1 MKLKLMKIIAMMLL
15 ITIPVSS
22 CSKGREGKE
31 YQTINAEEAK
41 VIIDTE
47 ENIVI
52 LDVRTKAEFDAGYIP
67 NAMLIPDAK
76 LKEEVEMK
84 IPDKDTKILIYCRS
98 GNRSAKSAKLLI
110 EMGYNNVF
118 DFGGILTWP
127 YDIVT
132 D

>member
-1 MKLKLMKIIAMMLL
+1 MIDKLMKIITIMLL

-22 CSKGREGKE
+22 CSKEIENANYK
-31 YQTINAEEAK
+31 TINAEEAK
-41 VIIDTE
+41 AIIDAE

-52 LDVRTKAEFDAGYIP
+52 LDVRTKAEFDDGHIP
-67 NAMLIPDAK
+67 NAILIPDAK
-76 LKEEVEMK
+76 LKEEVEIK

-98 GNRSAKSAKLLI
+98 GNRSARSSKLLI

-118 DFGGILTWP
+118 DFGGIIDWP
-127 YDIVT
+127 YDVVT

>member
-1 MKLKLMKIIAMMLL
+1 MIDKLMKIITIMLL

-22 CSKGREGKE
+22 CSKEIENVNYK
-31 YQTINAEEAK
+31 TINAEETKA
-41 VIIDTE
+41 IIDAE

-52 LDVRTKAEFDAGYIP
+52 LDVRTKAEFDDGHIP
-67 NAMLIPDAK
+67 NAILIPDAK
-76 LKEEVEMK
+76 LKEEVEIK

-98 GNRSAKSAKLLI
+98 GNRSAKSAKHLI

-118 DFGGILTWP
+118 DFGGIIDWP
-127 YDIVT
+127 YDVVT

>member
-1 MKLKLMKIIAMMLL
+1 MIDKLMKIITIMLL

-22 CSKGREGKE
+22 CSKEIENVNYK
-31 YQTINAEEAK
+31 TINAEEAK
-41 VIIDTE
+41 AIIDAE

-52 LDVRTKAEFDAGYIP
+52 LDVRTKAEFDDGHIP
-67 NAMLIPDAK
+67 NAILIPDAK
-76 LKEEVEMK
+76 LKEEVEIK

-98 GNRSAKSAKLLI
+98 GNRSAKSAKHLI

-118 DFGGILTWP
+118 DFGGIIDWP
-127 YDIVT
+127 YDVVT

>member
-1 MKLKLMKIIAMMLL
+1 MLL

-22 CSKGREGKE
+22 CSKEIENVNYK
-31 YQTINAEEAK
+31 TINAEETKA
-41 VIIDTE
+41 IIDAE

-52 LDVRTKAEFDAGYIP
+52 LDVRTKAEFDDGHIP
-67 NAMLIPDAK
+67 NAILIPDAK
-76 LKEEVEMK
+76 LKEEVEIK

-98 GNRSAKSAKLLI
+98 GNRSAKSAKHLI

-118 DFGGILTWP
+118 DFGGIIDWP
-127 YDIVT
+127 YDVVT

>member
-1 MKLKLMKIIAMMLL
+1 MKLKLMKIVAMMLL

-22 CSKGREGKE
+22 CSKEIENANYK
-31 YQTINAEEAK
+31 TINAEEAK
-41 VIIDTE
+41 AIIDTE

-52 LDVRTKAEFDAGYIP
+52 LDVRTKAEFDDGYIP
-67 NAMLIPDAK
+67 NAILIPDAK

-98 GNRSAKSAKLLI
+98 GNRSEKSAKILI

-118 DFGGILTWP
+118 DFGGIMDWP
-127 YDIVT
+127 YDIVI

>member
-1 MKLKLMKIIAMMLL
+1 MC
-15 ITIPVSS
+15 SS
-22 CSKGREGKE
+22 DLE